1 MEEALKT
8 QDDVR
13 CLQEKKLE
21 TKENRRKRVRARI
34 PEWKCPEPHPI
45 QITLEVQGG
54 KILFSREPMVK
65 GGNTVDI
72 QIRAATVDWDQRITS
87 FAWTRNIFMALKKKL
102 DQLLK
107 VHRNTS
113 DMANKEKAQIC
124 IGCASEKVVPTTM
137 SVVIGKCGCS
147 LELQIMFRMGYDGT
161 TYYNINAKE

>member
-1 MEEALKT
+1 
-8 QDDVR
+8 
-13 CLQEKKLE
+13 
-21 TKENRRKRVRARI
+21 
-34 PEWKCPEPHPI
+34 
-45 QITLEVQGG
+45 
-54 KILFSREPMVK
+54 
-65 GGNTVDI
+65 
-72 QIRAATVDWDQRITS
+72 
-87 FAWTRNIFMALKKKL
+87 MALKKKL